1 MRVCFVKLH
10 QVSSVIKTI
19 SRGLSAEM
27 PRNKRSGRRKHQHK
41 NQGRGN
47 YDLSVRRNELFEK
60 FYSGVGMVPDGEWDN
75 FIKTLQEPLPV
86 TFRITGFKGQS
97 KELMKIV
104 KGEYLNDLMKS
115 SDDDFEEQKKLV
127 PKNLTWY
134 PDELGWQI
142 NLSKKEVRHVARLEK
157 LKKFLV
163 FETESGN
170 ISRQEAVSMIPPLV
184 MDIKPHHKVLDMCAA
199 PGSKTSQLIEYLHS
213 GDSTVEPDGFVIAND
228 VDNKRCYL
236 MVHQVKR
243 LQSPCCAIINHDA
256 TSLPKLR
263 CGDGPQDFVMFD
275 RVLCD
280 VPCSGD
286 GTMRKNFD
294 IWDKWSMNQAI
305 NLHRQQTKILR
316 RGLEQLTVGGRLVY
330 STCSFN
336 PVEDEAVIAAMLD
349 QCKGSVELVD
359 VSSELPG
366 LKYVPGLTSWKL
378 FFGGLDKGQW
388 YETYEAAKEN
398 KVPNMNASFFCPT
411 ADVAKAINLDRCVRV
426 LPHHQDTG
434 GFFIAVLNKK
444 QHLPWQS
451 VPKEN
456 VAGKCVEQ
464 TGDVTETLT
473 QKTDNGMDTN
483 TVENPDSTSTDTGK
497 ADTVSDTGKADTVSD
512 TGKADTVPDAGKADT
527 GDETSGTATQ
537 GEKRKAE
544 NQHPNDRAFAGKHN
558 KRMQGYKEDPFLFLK
573 NDDPLFTP
581 IREFYSIN
589 DKLATD
595 QILYRTDSGR
605 IRSLYY
611 VSKSIRNLLQRNCN
625 RVKFVNTGV
634 KAFGR
639 SPSPLV
645 TECDFRLNQ
654 EGLGALH
661 NMITGRTLH
670 FGREDM
676 LTLLSQDNPY
686 FERFTDD
693 AREQFKRI
701 SPGSAVFK
709 YCPTNSDAEPACD
722 IIVCGW
728 KGKTSTRPFVGK
740 HERCHYLR
748 LFGLELEEL
757 VKEHEEQRERR
768 KMAESML
775 SDLKEFDDA
784 PSDPENSNGEG
795 ENTTSRNTK
804 DSANNEMDCDV
815 KQEVKNVEEKKDIE
829 DGGV

>member
-1 MRVCFVKLH
+1 
-10 QVSSVIKTI
+10 
-19 SRGLSAEM
+19 M
-27 PRNKRSGRRKHQHK
+27 PRNKRSGRRKQQAK
-41 NQGRGN
+41 KQGRGS

-60 FYSGVGMVPDGEWDN
+60 FYSGVGMVPEGEWDS

-97 KELMKIV
+97 KELMKVV

-115 SDDDFEEQKKLV
+115 CEDDDESEEPKKLV

-134 PDELGWQI
+134 PDGLGWQI

-184 MDIKPHHKVLDMCAA
+184 MDIKSHHKVLDMCAA

-213 GDSTVEPDGFVIAND
+213 GDSTVEPEGFVIAND

-263 CGDGPQDFVMFD
+263 CGDGAQDFVMFD

-305 NLHRQQTKILR
+305 NLHRQQMKILR
-316 RGLEQLTVGGRLVY
+316 RGLELLAVGGRLVY

-336 PVEDEAVIAAMLD
+336 PLEDEAVIAAMLD

-378 FFGGLDKGQW
+378 LFGGLEKGQW
-388 YETYEAAKEN
+388 YETYEAAKED
-398 KVPNMNASFFCPT
+398 KVSNLNPTFFCPPS
-411 ADVAKAINLDRCVRV
+411 DVAKTLHLDRCVRV

-434 GFFIAVLNKK
+434 GFFIAALIKK

-451 VPKEN
+451 APKEP
-456 VAGKCVEQ
+456 E
-464 TGDVTETLT
+464 
-473 QKTDNGMDTN
+473 
-483 TVENPDSTSTDTGK
+483 STSTDNKATGLEEK
-497 ADTVSDTGKADTVSD
+497 SPDQTSDSVESSAEKTNNDMDTTDSPSI
-512 TGKADTVPDAGKADT
+512 VPDSGDVPSST
-527 GDETSGTATQ
+527 GTQ

-544 NQHPNDRAFAGKHN
+544 DQHPNDRAFAGKHN

-581 IREFYSIN
+581 IREFYSI
-589 DKLATD
+589 DEKLSTD
-595 QILYRTDSGR
+595 QVLYRTDSGK

-611 VSKSIRNLLQRNCN
+611 VSKSIRNLLQRNCS

-645 TECDFRLNQ
+645 TACDFRLNQ

-670 FGREDM
+670 FGRDDM

-686 FERFTDD
+686 FERFTEN
-693 AREQFKRI
+693 AKEQFKKI
-701 SPGSAVFK
+701 GPGSAVFK
-709 YCPTNSDAEPACD
+709 YCPKNSDAEPACD

-740 HERCHYLR
+740 HERTHYLR

-757 VKEHEEQRERR
+757 VKEQEAERERR
-768 KMAESML
+768 KLAESL
-775 SDLKEFDDA
+775 ISDLKEFDDA
-784 PSDPENSNGEG
+784 PSDQEDCVGEG
-795 ENTTSRNTK
+795 ENTDKT
-804 DSANNEMDCDV
+804 DSTENQMDCKEDV
-815 KQEVKNVEEKKDIE
+815 KNEQEGVTE

>member
-1 MRVCFVKLH
+1 MLVCFAKVAH
-10 QVSSVIKTI
+10 ISSLII
-19 SRGLSAEM
+19 SASRRLSTAM
-27 PRNKRSGRRKHQHK
+27 PRNKRAGRKKRQPQ
-41 NQGRGN
+41 NQGRGS

-60 FYSGVGMVPDGEWDN
+60 FYSGVGMVPEGEWDS
-75 FIKTLQEPLPV
+75 FLKTLQEPLPV

-97 KELMKIV
+97 RELMKIV

-115 SDDDFEEQKKLV
+115 SENDDEEHEKLV

-163 FETESGN
+163 YETESGN

-213 GDSTVEPDGFVIAND
+213 GDATVEPEGFVIAND

-263 CGDGPQDFVMFD
+263 CGDGAQDFVMFD

-286 GTMRKNFD
+286 GTMRKNCD

-305 NLHRQQTKILR
+305 NLHRQQAKILR
-316 RGLEQLTVGGRLVY
+316 RGLELLAVGGRLVY

-336 PVEDEAVIAAMLD
+336 PLEDEAVIATMLD
-349 QCKGSVELVD
+349 QCKGSVELLD
-359 VSSELPG
+359 VSDELPG
-366 LKYVPGLTSWKL
+366 LKYVHGLTSWKL

-388 YETYEAAKEN
+388 YENYQAAKDN
-398 KVPNMNASFFCPT
+398 NVNNMNPTFFCPPEE
-411 ADVAKAINLDRCVRV
+411 VAKDMHLDRCVRV

-434 GFFIAVLNKK
+434 GFFIAVLTKK
-444 QHLPWQS
+444 HHLPWQTP
-451 VPKEN
+451 PKATEPSSEESKDQA
-456 VAGKCVEQ
+456 VGGPCEEQ
-464 TGDVTETLT
+464 TSTAMETSSQRTENGTDINTAENAETGKRGTGDITPVTETH
-473 QKTDNGMDTN
+473 
-483 TVENPDSTSTDTGK
+483 
-497 ADTVSDTGKADTVSD
+497 
-512 TGKADTVPDAGKADT
+512 
-527 GDETSGTATQ
+527 

-558 KRMQGYKEDPFLFLK
+558 KRMQGYKEDPFLFLT

-581 IREFYSIN
+581 IREFYN
-589 DKLATD
+589 VGEKLSTD

-611 VSKSIRNLLQRNCN
+611 VSKSIRNLLKRNCG
-625 RVKFVNTGV
+625 RVKFINTGV

-661 NMITGRTLH
+661 NMILGRTLH

-686 FERFTDD
+686 FERFTED
-693 AREQFKRI
+693 AREQFRKI
-701 SPGSAVFK
+701 KPGSAIFK

-740 HERCHYLR
+740 HERTHYLR

-757 VKEHEEQRERR
+757 VKEHEEERERR
-768 KMAESML
+768 KMAESVI
-775 SDLKEFDDA
+775 SDLKEDIDDS
-784 PSDPENSNGEG
+784 SDAEETNCDGGNTGTENAKE
-795 ENTTSRNTK
+795 
-804 DSANNEMDCDV
+804 NNEMDCDV
-815 KQEVKNVEEKKDIE
+815 KVEDNDVKEEVDIAGN
-829 DGGV
+829 GGD

>member
-1 MRVCFVKLH
+1 
-10 QVSSVIKTI
+10 
-19 SRGLSAEM
+19 M
-27 PRNKRSGRRKHQHK
+27 PRNKRGGRRKYQPK
-41 NQGRGN
+41 KQGRGSWE
-47 YDLSVRRNELFEK
+47 LSVRRNELFEI
-60 FYSGVGMVPDGEWDN
+60 FYSGVGIVPEGEWDQ
-75 FIKTLQEPLPV
+75 FLKTLREPLPV

-104 KGEYLNDLMKS
+104 KGQYLNDLMKFTE
-115 SDDDFEEQKKLV
+115 DELEERDPVV

-142 NLSKKEVRHVARLEK
+142 NLSKKEVRHVPRLEK

-213 GDSTVEPDGFVIAND
+213 GDTTEEPEGFVIAND

-243 LQSPCCAIINHDA
+243 LQSPCCAIMNHDA

-263 CGDGPQDFVMFD
+263 CGDGAHDFVMFD

-294 IWDKWSMNQAI
+294 IWEKWSMNQAM

-316 RGLEQLTVGGRLVY
+316 RGLELLEVGGRLVY

-349 QCKGSVELVD
+349 QCKGSVEMVD

-366 LKYVPGLTSWKL
+366 LKYVRGLTSWKL
-378 FFGGLDKGQW
+378 FFGGLDQGQW
-388 YETYEAAKEN
+388 YETYEAAKED
-398 KVPNMNASFFCPT
+398 KVNNMNPTFFCPP
-411 ADVAKAINLDRCVRV
+411 ADVAKALHLDRCVRV

-434 GFFIAVLNKK
+434 GFFIAVLTKK
-444 QHLPWQS
+444 THLPWQPPPKDTESSSTDSKSES
-451 VPKEN
+451 V
-456 VAGKCVEQ
+456 GGDICMEQ
-464 TGDVTETLT
+464 TGAEPSA
-473 QKTDNGMDTN
+473 QKTDMDTG
-483 TVENPDSTSTDTGK
+483 DGTDN
-497 ADTVSDTGKADTVSD
+497 
-512 TGKADTVPDAGKADT
+512 DTVPNTEKADT
-527 GDETSGTATQ
+527 GDVAPGTGTQ
-537 GEKRKAE
+537 GEKRKADSL
-544 NQHPNDRAFAGKHN
+544 HPDDKAFDGKHN
-558 KRMQGYKEDPFLFLK
+558 KRMQGYKEDPFLFLEK
-573 NDDPLFTP
+573 EDPLFTP
-581 IREFYSIN
+581 IREFYSLSE
-589 DKLATD
+589 KLTAD

-611 VSKSIRNLLQRNCN
+611 VSKPVRNLVQRNCS

-639 SPSPLV
+639 SPSPIV
-645 TECDFRLNQ
+645 PECDFRLNQ

-661 NMITGRTLH
+661 NMIMGRTLH
-670 FGREDM
+670 FGRDDM

-693 AREQFKRI
+693 AKEQFNKI
-701 SPGSAVFK
+701 SPGSSVFK
-709 YCPTNSDAEPACD
+709 YCPTNSDAAPACD

-740 HERCHYLR
+740 HERTHYLR
-748 LFGLELEEL
+748 LFGLELEDL
-757 VKEHEEQRERR
+757 VKEHAEERERR
-768 KMAESML
+768 KMAESVI
-775 SDLKEFDDA
+775 SDLKEFDA
-784 PSDPENSNGEG
+784 PSDPEDCSDQE
-795 ENTTSRNTK
+795 ENKATGNTK
-804 DSANNEMDCDV
+804 DCADNKMDINVKDEVIDV
-815 KQEVKNVEEKKDIE
+815 KEDISE
-829 DGGV
+829 NGGE